1 MIGSVPAGVVARTS
15 PSTRTSKAGMAPVAR
30 LKNASWARTDSSN
43 GSPGATTL
51 GAKPCTPATRV
62 PLITNGR
69 IGSGRH
75 SPEASRS
82 TYSGSGIR
90 ALDVPVISRPC
101 PPPLVSP

>member
-1 MIGSVPAGVVARTS
+1 
-15 PSTRTSKAGMAPVAR
+15 MAPVAR
-30 LKNASWARTDSSN
+30 LKNASCARTESSN

-51 GAKPCTPATRV
+51 GTKPCTPATRV
-62 PLITNGR
+62 PLTTNGR

-75 SPEASRS
+75 SPDASRS
-82 TYSGSGIR
+82 TYRGSGIR